1 MKNTKSLDSLFQN
14 SPDQKILYVQNSE
27 FCSLLKFC
35 DKCNSILIRK
45 NNYKCFSC
53 DGDFTVKDENPKKP
67 ANLDLLSSFP
77 FKKGEYYQ
85 GKLIREKCHAHPQW
99 GISQNPY
106 DSYWIVIKT
115 KKSKSNIYDD
125 KMVSEGLYSYV
136 GQGLTGDQVMN
147 SSNYGLKNA
156 KVKGQKIHLFWQSA
170 MGSDHKYLGEVEV
183 EKMEEMEQPDQ
194 YNIPRNVFV
203 FFLRLT

>member
-1 MKNTKSLDSLFQN
+1 M
-14 SPDQKILYVQNSE
+14 
-27 FCSLLKFC
+27 
-35 DKCNSILIRK
+35 LIRK

-53 DGDFTVKDENPKKP
+53 DGDFTSKDDKPKKT
-67 ANLDLLSSFP
+67 AKIDLLSSFP

-85 GKLIREKCHAHPQW
+85 GKIIREKCHTHPQW

-106 DSYWIVIKT
+106 DDYWIAIKT

-156 KVKGQKIHLFWQSA
+156 KLKGQKIHLFWQSA
-170 MGSDHKYLGEVEV
+170 MGSDYKYLGEVEV
-183 EKMEEMEQPDQ
+183 EKIEEMEQPDQ
-194 YNIPRNVFV
+194 YNIPRSVFV
-203 FFLRLT
+203 FFLRVIE